1 MYKLAKK
8 ITLFIILLG
17 FFIFPTHILATT
29 EDNFNPHN
37 LISDEEMQNWQSME
51 RADIQAFL
59 VDKNSFLANYKAKDK
74 EGVTRT
80 ASDIIAR
87 AAREHQINPK
97 YLLVKLQKEQSLIT
111 AKNPTEKQ
119 LNGATGYGISDGCGW
134 TCTTYL
140 NNIGFGKQIDAA
152 AGIIRWYYENM
163 SKEIWIKRPNIS
175 YIIDNQLI
183 IPKNKATAFL
193 YTYTPHIQGNK
204 NFWKI
209 WNDWFSQVYPDGSLL
224 KAQTSANIYLIQDGK
239 KRNIKNMSVLLSRFD
254 IKMVIEVNDSE
265 LANYPDGIELNFPN
279 YSILRQ
285 NSQYYLV
292 DFDTIRPFENA
303 NTVKTLGYHPD
314 EILDVN
320 ESDLAGYI
328 IGQKITVDTTNFVG
342 KLLRVKENN
351 NLYYLKDNTLF
362 PITDP
367 DIAKVNFPNLIEEK
381 INLKELT
388 NYKIG
393 ELVKLKDGS
402 IFGIENDNKIYVV
415 ENGKKRHIFDEQVFN
430 AYGFKWTNIVWIDQL
445 TGINIPTGQPLYL
458 PSRMITKEINTLTK
472 SDTTKINLT
481 PEEESVY
488 INNGFV
494 TDINTYLVADYET
507 EEILTGKNIDEIR
520 PMASF
525 TKVMTGYLLFKK
537 GINIEGKN
545 TFQADRHQSVYH
557 NFRIVEG
564 EQIYNKDLLNSMLV
578 SSINTPAKMLV
589 NYVEP
594 DEKLFIKEMNKQAI
608 DWGLNKTKFTDVS
621 GYDLGNV
628 TTAREYLKIFK
639 NVSKNID
646 MKKYLGTK
654 YYDYNEI
661 KDLDNKPR
669 HYDYNSNELM
679 NKDGLPFN
687 IITSKTGYLNEAGA
701 CLAMIIERKSDNKKF
716 IIITMGNPDYKN
728 RFAEP
733 ERLSL
738 WTMEKL

>member
-59 VDKNSFLANYKAKDK
+59 VDKNSFLANYKTKDK
-74 EGVTRT
+74 EGITRT

-204 NFWKI
+204 NFWKL

-254 IKMVIEVNDSE
+254 IKMVIEVSDSE

-381 INLKELT
+381 IK
-388 NYKIG
+388 
-393 ELVKLKDGS
+393 
-402 IFGIENDNKIYVV
+402 F
-415 ENGKKRHIFDEQVFN
+415 KR
-430 AYGFKWTNIVWIDQL
+430 
-445 TGINIPTGQPLYL
+445 IN
-458 PSRMITKEINTLTK
+458 
-472 SDTTKINLT
+472 
-481 PEEESVY
+481 
-488 INNGFV
+488 
-494 TDINTYLVADYET
+494 
-507 EEILTGKNIDEIR
+507 
-520 PMASF
+520 
-525 TKVMTGYLLFKK
+525 
-537 GINIEGKN
+537 
-545 TFQADRHQSVYH
+545 
-557 NFRIVEG
+557 
-564 EQIYNKDLLNSMLV
+564 
-578 SSINTPAKMLV
+578 
-589 NYVEP
+589 
-594 DEKLFIKEMNKQAI
+594 
-608 DWGLNKTKFTDVS
+608 
-621 GYDLGNV
+621 
-628 TTAREYLKIFK
+628 
-639 NVSKNID
+639 
-646 MKKYLGTK
+646 
-654 YYDYNEI
+654 
-661 KDLDNKPR
+661 
-669 HYDYNSNELM
+669 
-679 NKDGLPFN
+679 
-687 IITSKTGYLNEAGA
+687 
-701 CLAMIIERKSDNKKF
+701 
-716 IIITMGNPDYKN
+716 
-728 RFAEP
+728 
-733 ERLSL
+733 
-738 WTMEKL
+738 